1 MGGAVGGAA
10 DSESVEGTGVTVEA
24 GGVPGVGRVDETVGK
39 EVHVHAHAH
48 VSFDAATEALQLV
61 L

>member
-1 MGGAVGGAA
+1 MGGAA
-10 DSESVEGTGVTVEA
+10 DSESVEGTGVAGEA